1 MERLGAEPGETLMV
15 GDSDVDIHTG
25 HNAGL
30 RACGVTWGFRSR
42 ENLVDAGADVL
53 AGTTAELKA
62 VILG

>member
-1 MERLGAEPGETLMV
+1 MV